1 MSPAHAPDVAAPL
14 DLHEWLSFD
23 DPDEARTWTF
33 DVTFLLSRWSCIFG
47 RGCRGVLP
55 EDATHLVQG
64 CCSYGAH
71 FSDEDDRERV
81 EAVVA
86 TLAPDEWQHRAAGR
100 RRGATYLEPGGSWQT
115 RLHDGA
121 CILLNRPGFPA
132 GAGCALH
139 VAAERRGLHHAET
152 KPDVCWQLPLRRVDS
167 TDELGHVTST
177 LREWKRRDWGEGGE
191 DFAWWCTEADDAF
204 GGDGTVLATMRREI
218 ELLCGAH
225 IYELLLEALSR
236 RCATTTVLP
245 HPAVRARPSG
255 ASRQP
260 SAGVT
265 SSPSDPAGRRRASSG
280 TKGSTDSR

>member
-1 MSPAHAPDVAAPL
+1 MTAAPL
-14 DLHEWLSFD
+14 DLHEWLSFE

-33 DVTFLLSRWSCIFG
+33 DVTFLLSRWTCIFG

-64 CCSYGAH
+64 CCSHGAH
-71 FSDEDDRERV
+71 FTDEADRDRV
-81 EAVVA
+81 EAFVA
-86 TLAPDEWQHRAAGR
+86 TLAADEWQHRTVGR
-100 RRGATYLEPGGSWQT
+100 RRGTTFLEPGGSWQT

-152 KPDVCWQLPLRRVDS
+152 KPEVCWQLPLRRVDS

-191 DFAWWCTEADDAF
+191 DFAWWCTESDEAF
-204 GGDGTVLATMRREI
+204 GGEGTVLATMRREI
-218 ELLCGAH
+218 ELMCGAH
-225 IYELLLEALSR
+225 VYELLLEALSR

-245 HPAVRARPSG
+245 HPAVRTRRSPG
-255 ASRQP
+255 ARQP
-260 SAGVT
+260 PAAGSS
-265 SSPSDPAGRRRASSG
+265 SSPSGPAGSRRASSG
-280 TKGSTDSR
+280 T